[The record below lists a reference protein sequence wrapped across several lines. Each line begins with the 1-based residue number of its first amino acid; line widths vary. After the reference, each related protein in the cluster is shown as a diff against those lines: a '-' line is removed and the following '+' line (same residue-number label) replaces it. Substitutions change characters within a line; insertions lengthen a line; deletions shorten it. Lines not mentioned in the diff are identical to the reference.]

1 MKKSDS
7 FSAGDVLCSIETD
20 KATIDF
26 EAQDHGVLARILR
39 EGPTTQDIAVG
50 MPNCVIIEDV
60 ADVGAFVEFV
70 KADEAPPADAPAAVA
85 PVAAENP
92 AVASAAAA
100 QDRSVAGEFVI
111 FPSARHLSQS
121 KGVDATGLSGSGKG
135 GRVTKG
141 DVLEA
146 FANGT
151 HMPPFSTTADAS
163 TEAPAVAAPAA
174 PVAAAPQTVSLQAL
188 VDLPPPAIEAQGSFK
203 DVINNNMRKIIARRL
218 TESNSQVPHYYV
230 SMEIDL
236 DNILALRKTLVNNH
250 NVKISV
256 NDLIIRSSALA
267 L

>member
-121 KGVDATGLSGSGKG
+121 KGVDATGLAGP
-135 GRVTKG
+135 VT
-141 DVLEA
+141 A
-146 FANGT
+146 SANGT
-151 HMPPFSTTADAS
+151 HMPPFSATADAS
-163 TEAPAVAAPAA
+163 TEAPAVAASAA
-174 PVAAAPQTVSLQAL
+174 PGAAVPQPVSLQAL

>member
-26 EAQDHGVLARILR
+26 EAQDDGVLARILR
-39 EGPTTQDIAVG
+39 EGPAAQDIAVG
-50 MPNCVIIEDV
+50 TPICVVIEDL
-60 ADVGAFVEFV
+60 ADLGAFADFV
-70 KADEAPPADAPAAVA
+70 KADEAPPAEAPAAVA

-92 AVASAAAA
+92 AAAAA
-100 QDRSVAGEFVI
+100 QDRSVADEFVL

-121 KGVDATGLSGSGKG
+121 KGVDATGLAGP
-135 GRVTKG
+135 VT
-141 DVLEA
+141 A
-146 FANGT
+146 SANGT
-151 HMPPFSTTADAS
+151 HMPPFSATADAS
-163 TEAPAVAAPAA
+163 TEAPAVAASAA
-174 PVAAAPQTVSLQAL
+174 PGAAVPQPVSLQAL